1 MPNSPKLIESIE
13 KHLQANLSTHR
24 YEHVLSVRDQAVKL
38 AVRHNINPEQ
48 AELAALLHDCLK
60 ELSNDELL
68 KYAKEHKFVF
78 DQYEENNVSLL
89 HGKLAPFMAKNQF
102 GIDDEVV
109 NNAMRKHTTGAIEME
124 PVDMILFVADF
135 CEPLRPYAEAETVRA
150 LAEHDLEMATL
161 EVMKCKI
168 RKNLSKNR
176 TIHPDS
182 FDSYNSLIEN
192 HTRVNLK

>member
-1 MPNSPKLIESIE
+1 M
-13 KHLQANLSTHR
+13 
-24 YEHVLSVRDQAVKL
+24 RDQAVKL

-168 RKNLSKNR
+168 R
-176 TIHPDS
+176 I
-182 FDSYNSLIEN
+182 
-192 HTRVNLK
+192 